1 MENKTNTK
9 EDSINDIISGYTRYW
24 FYFLI
29 SILLSGVL
37 AAMFLRYANPI
48 YSSSSTII
56 IKDEK
61 SGGGAAELAAL
72 TDLSFFSNFSSSKI
86 DSELTILE
94 SKTLIAAA
102 VESLGLNVS
111 YFNQGTF
118 KTTELYQYKPFV
130 VKFSNVS
137 QTQVVPQLEIKI
149 QKNQR
154 FSLLVVDTE
163 TTIENAQFGEIYSLP
178 FADIVLLPNQSN
190 ASLLESFI
198 EKNILVEYKTV
209 ESVASLFSLAL
220 ELIHDGKN
228 GEVVQLNLSS
238 PKPLKA
244 ENFLNELVYQYNLDA
259 RKDKSQIAKKTAEFI
274 DSRLEIITKELDTV
288 ERNKELF
295 KTNNRLTD
303 IDTEA
308 ALVLENS
315 NEFSKRQVDL
325 LANIEVVTSYLTYV
339 QNTSPFEL
347 LPTIIGADSQNIS
360 VGITSFNALITERQ
374 KLLASSTISNPVV
387 KNLELQIKDL
397 KKTILRDID
406 NQIQSISSALSG
418 LKNREEGLNNRLS
431 KVPYQEKMFRE
442 ILRQQ
447 NIKEELYLF
456 LLKQREETAIT
467 LAVTSNKAKVVDSA
481 STLKI
486 PVFPNRLFVYLL
498 AIILG
503 IAVPFL
509 IISLYNLLSTRIQSR
524 KDVERVHATT
534 AVVGEI
540 PKLGRSD
547 NELVKQNDN
556 SILAESFRILRTNLQ
571 YLLVKGEKSN
581 KHKKVIV
588 TSTIKGEG
596 KTFVAFN
603 LALTLALT
611 GKKVVLVG
619 ADIRN
624 PQLQRYLPS
633 SFKNNSGFT
642 EYIIDE
648 SVKVSD
654 ITLQSEY
661 NSNLSIVLSGAIPPN
676 PAELL
681 LQPRVD
687 EFFNEIEGSFDYI
700 IIDTAPSM
708 LVTDTL
714 LLNKHADTTVYVVR
728 ANYTDK
734 KLLEF
739 SYDAIQTKKLQN
751 VALVINDVTM
761 SNFGYGNKPFTA
773 LVLEAVEYI
782 RIPTYS
788 IFS

>member
-137 QTQVVPQLEIKI
+137 KTQVVPQLEIKL

-347 LPTIIGADSQNIS
+347 LPTIIGTDSQNIS

-761 SNFGYGNKPFTA
+761 SNFGYGNKYGYTYTA
-773 LVLEAVEYI
+773 TKKTFWQKL
-782 RIPTYS
+782 
-788 IFS
+788 FQG

>member
-86 DSELTILE
+86 GSELTILE

-198 EKNILVEYKTV
+198 EKNILVEYKTI
-209 ESVASLFSLAL
+209 ESVASSFSSNLD
-220 ELIHDGKN
+220 LIHDGKN
-228 GEVVQLNLSS
+228 GEVVQLTLKS
-238 PKPLKA
+238 PKPAKG
-244 ENFLNELVYQYNLDA
+244 EKFLDELVYQYNVDA

-274 DSRLEIITKELDTV
+274 DSRLEIITEELDSV

-347 LPTIIGADSQNIS
+347 LPTIIGTDSQNIS

-503 IAVPFL
+503 VAVPFL

-571 YLLVKGEKSN
+571 YLLVKGKKSN

-761 SNFGYGNKPFTA
+761 SNFGYGNKYGYTYTA
-773 LVLEAVEYI
+773 TKKTFWQKL
-782 RIPTYS
+782 
-788 IFS
+788 FQG